1 MREDTGNLGDIFSLN
16 CKDDSSA
23 VIDVRINE
31 NPRTITFFELNNSI
45 NALARG
51 LLREGFSVGDRVAIL
66 SLNRVEFLEV
76 LFGAMRVGC
85 VPVMVNAKLPADQVQ
100 FILKD
105 AGAKITFCEKEFV
118 SLCGHQTRCVV
129 FGADDINGYNEFIDF
144 GELEIFVP
152 GPNDVAEQPYTSGST
167 GRPKGVLLHHFGQR
181 WLVEQLVSSR
191 DMSAKD
197 CSIISAPLYHKN
209 ALLAVKSALACGGRI
224 VLLSRFDVKDY
235 VESIE
240 KHRLTILTG
249 VPTMYALLLQQE
261 ELLKKTD
268 LSSVRVLSMGSAPA
282 SEVLLDNLQEVF
294 PQARINLNYG
304 ITEGGPILLSWKHEK
319 GLKKPR
325 ASIGYPFSEVEIK
338 LANGP
343 NVDEG
348 ILFTRNPGVML
359 GYHNLPKETE
369 NVLKK
374 GWLNTGD
381 ILRRD
386 KDGWYFFVG
395 RSDDMFVTGG
405 ENVYPGYVETLLERH
420 PDVMQAVV
428 VPAPNALKAHVPHAF
443 IVARL
448 GCSIG
453 EEDIK
458 QHALTNGPAF
468 AHPRKVHFLAEL
480 PLAGTNKVDRNALK
494 ILAKQAAEIDGTV

>member
-1 MREDTGNLGDIFSLN
+1 MGTDTGNLGDIFSLN
-16 CKDDSSA
+16 CEDDTSA
-23 VIDVRINE
+23 VFDARINA
-31 NPRTITFFELNNSI
+31 NPRTITFRELNNSI

-51 LLREGFSVGDRVAIL
+51 LLRADFSVGDRVAIL

-105 AGAKITFCEKEFV
+105 SGAKIAFCERDLV

-129 FGADDINGYNEFIDF
+129 FGADGINGYNDFIDF
-144 GELEIFVP
+144 GELDIFVP
-152 GPNDVAEQPYTSGST
+152 GPDDVAEQPYTSGST
-167 GRPKGVLLHHFGQR
+167 GRPKGVLLHHAGQR
-181 WLVEQLVSSR
+181 WLIEQLVTSR

-209 ALLAVKSALACGGRI
+209 ALLAVKSALGSGGRV
-224 VLLSRFDVKDY
+224 VLLSRFNVGDY
-235 VESIE
+235 IKSIE
-240 KHRLTILTG
+240 THRLTILTG

-261 ELLKKTD
+261 ELLKQTN

-282 SEVLLDNLQEVF
+282 SEVLLDDLQEVF

-304 ITEGGPILLSWKHEK
+304 ITEGGPILFSWKHAK

-325 ASIGYPFSEVEIK
+325 ASIGYPFPEVEIK

-359 GYHNLPKETE
+359 GYHNLTEETTK
-369 NVLKK
+369 VLKE

-386 KDGWYFFVG
+386 KEGWYYFVG
-395 RSDDMFVTGG
+395 RNDDMFVTGG
-405 ENVYPGYVETLLERH
+405 ENVYPGSVETLLERH

-448 GCSIG
+448 GCSLR

-458 QHALTNGPAF
+458 QHALANGPAF
-468 AHPRKVHFLAEL
+468 AHPRRVYFLAEL
-480 PLAGTNKVDRNALK
+480 PLAGTNKIDRNALK
-494 ILAKQAAEIDGTV
+494 KIAKQAAETDGTA